1 MTTAMASAGFSNPY
15 FTQDRAPGQG
25 GYATPLTPGQAT
37 ASPQAAQ
44 APRVGQQAE
53 MEGMYTAPSAGTP
66 QTGRMTYEDTIVKTV
81 IMFAIMLAVSVAA
94 WFFTLGGTLSPSNV
108 ASVAQVTLLPAI
120 IGAVGTL
127 VISLIAM
134 FKRALPVGLA
144 LTFAA
149 VEGLFVGGI
158 SAYFEFVMEG
168 IVIQAAIA
176 SVAVIGTTLALFAS
190 GKIRASAKMTKIVM
204 IAMIGYAVFSLLN
217 VGLMMFGVLPEGMA
231 FGLRSATIMGIP
243 IGLILGVVVVLMG
256 AYMLV
261 MDFDAVQRGVRN
273 GAPAKLA
280 WTAAY
285 GIMAT
290 VVFIYIE
297 ILRMIAI
304 LRSN

>member
-1 MTTAMASAGFSNPY
+1 MASTGFNNPY
-15 FTQDRAPGQG
+15 FTNERPPAQG
-25 GYATPLTPGQAT
+25 GYQTPLA
-37 ASPQAAQ
+37 PQQ
-44 APRVGQQAE
+44 APTVGEQARI
-53 MEGMYTAPSAGTP
+53 EGMYAAPAAGANE
-66 QTGRMTYEDTIVKTV
+66 TGRMTYEDTIAKTATL
-81 IMFAIMLAVSVAA
+81 FAVMLVVGAVS
-94 WFFTLGGTLSPSNV
+94 WFFTLGGHFAPEQVRGLSAANFVPTV
-108 ASVAQVTLLPAI
+108 
-120 IGAVGTL
+120 IGAIGTL
-127 VISLIAM
+127 VISLVYAFRRRSM
-134 FKRALPVGLA
+134 PGAGLA
-144 LTFAA
+144 IAYA
-149 VEGLFVGGI
+149 VAEGLFVGGI
-158 SAYFEFVMEG
+158 SALFEAMFPG
-168 IVIQAAIA
+168 IVFQAALA
-176 SVAVIGTTLALFAS
+176 SIAVIATTLALFAN

-231 FGLRSATIMGIP
+231 FGLRSMEIAGIP
-243 IGLILGVVVVLMG
+243 LGLILGVVVVLMG

-261 MDFDAVQRGVRN
+261 LDFDAVQRGVRN

>member
-1 MTTAMASAGFSNPY
+1 MASTGFNNPY
-15 FTQDRAPGQG
+15 FTNERPPAQG
-25 GYATPLTPGQAT
+25 GYQTPLA
-37 ASPQAAQ
+37 PQQ
-44 APRVGQQAE
+44 APTVGEQARI
-53 MEGMYTAPSAGTP
+53 EGMYAAPAAGANE
-66 QTGRMTYEDTIVKTV
+66 TGRMTYEDTIAKTAAL
-81 IMFAIMLAVSVAA
+81 FAVMLVVGAVS
-94 WFFTLGGTLSPSNV
+94 WFFTLGGHFAPEQVRGLSAANFVPTV
-108 ASVAQVTLLPAI
+108 
-120 IGAVGTL
+120 IGAIGTL
-127 VISLIAM
+127 VISLVYAFRRRSM
-134 FKRALPVGLA
+134 PGAGLA
-144 LTFAA
+144 IAYA
-149 VEGLFVGGI
+149 VAEGLFVGGI
-158 SAYFEFVMEG
+158 SALFEAMFPG
-168 IVIQAAIA
+168 IVFQAALA
-176 SVAVIGTTLALFAS
+176 SIAVIATTLALFAN

-231 FGLRSATIMGIP
+231 FGLRSMEIAGIP
-243 IGLILGVVVVLMG
+243 LGLILGVVVVLMG

-261 MDFDAVQRGVRN
+261 LDFDAVQRGVRN